1 MRNALDTQ
9 RIRQALRQKR
19 MNTTDLAR
27 EVGVSRQAIYRLL
40 KSGYQPLPLSVVKV
54 ARVLELEPWEMLLPG
69 EDAEGQMAFVK
80 LLEKAKIGEARAFEL
95 LPAHLSR
102 DPSVGWSYA
111 DGADPTTHLLLAGA
125 AAVANALWP
134 GREIEAAVSFH
145 STRAGNGP
153 AFMFRSKFMPPELVV
168 ERTPA
173 PLRQQNV
180 FGVFDL
186 VDFRRHLAWN

>member
-1 MRNALDTQ
+1 MKNALDTQ

-19 MNTTDLAR
+19 MNATDLAR
-27 EVGVSRQAIYRLL
+27 EVGVSRQALYRLL
-40 KSGYQPLPLSVVKV
+40 KPGFRPLPQSVVKV

-69 EDAEGQMAFVK
+69 EDAEGQMAFKK
-80 LLEKAKIGEARAFEL
+80 LVGKAKNGNARAFEL
-95 LPAHLSR
+95 MPAYLSR
-102 DPSVGWSYA
+102 DPNIGWSYA
-111 DGADPTTHLLLAGA
+111 EEADPTTHLLLAAA

-153 AFMFRSKFMPPELVV
+153 AFMFGSKFMPPELVV
-168 ERTPA
+168 ERTPV
-173 PLRQQNV
+173 PMRRQNV

-186 VDFRRHLAWN
+186 DDFRRHLEWN